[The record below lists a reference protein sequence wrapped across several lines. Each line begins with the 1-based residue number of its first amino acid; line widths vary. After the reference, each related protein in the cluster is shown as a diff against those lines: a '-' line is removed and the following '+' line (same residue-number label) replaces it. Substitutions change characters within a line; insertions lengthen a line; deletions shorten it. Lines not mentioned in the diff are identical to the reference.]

1 VKTDTCAPKTDLA
14 NLKKKT
20 DLAGIKGII
29 DVKELTKHI
38 WFKFDF
44 LYVHAK
50 VRNQYR

>member
-1 VKTDTCAPKTDLA
+1 VKTETCAP
-14 NLKKKT
+14 KT

-44 LYVHAK
+44 LHVHAK